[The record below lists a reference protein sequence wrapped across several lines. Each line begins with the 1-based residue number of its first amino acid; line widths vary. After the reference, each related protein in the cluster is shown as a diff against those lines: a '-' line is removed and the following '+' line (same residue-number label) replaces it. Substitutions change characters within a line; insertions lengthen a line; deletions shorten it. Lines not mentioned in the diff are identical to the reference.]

1 MYDGL
6 FSTENLRNTGIFR
19 AHGIFKTLS
28 IINDG
33 KFYSEPC
40 VTLVYLEQW
49 HIQNPKYIQNPTEY
63 LKRSIL
69 LRTLCNYIRF
79 RGRIYSKLSHI

>member
-28 IINDG
+28 NINDG

-40 VTLVYLEQW
+40 VTIVYLEPW
-49 HIQNPKYIQNPTEY
+49 HIQNPTEY
-63 LKRSIL
+63 LRRSIL
-69 LRTLCNYIRF
+69 LRTLCNYIGF
-79 RGRIYSKLSHI
+79 RGRISSKLSHV